1 MLQEHGFI
9 RRVDLSAYRYKFQL
23 TVTGQNFL
31 KTIEK
36 ALSAPQGA

>member
-1 MLQEHGFI
+1 MLLQHGFI
-9 RRVDLSAYRYKFQL
+9 KRVDTSGVRYKFQL